1 MLLHSNAME
10 IDTPVS
16 NLSVA
21 NLFYDIASSNPN
33 LESLRYG
40 FSIGSLNFIYD
51 SSIACELVKAAS
63 IYSVPNT
70 PLWML
75 GLINLRGGLVPV
87 FNLENYFDFKEEPDQ
102 HKLLLVL
109 GKGEKA
115 VAFQLKKYPELLNN
129 LTPLDA
135 LPKLIP
141 KIDGYIL
148 AAYQGEKTW
157 LELDKDKFFSTLGE
171 KVCI

>member
-1 MLLHSNAME
+1 METENTELEAWVSNIVQEVTDSNA
-10 IDTPVS
+10 
-16 NLSVA
+16 NQL
-21 NLFYDIASSNPN
+21 
-33 LESLRYG
+33 LRYG

-51 SSIACELVKAAS
+51 ASIPCELVKAVS
-63 IYSVPNT
+63 IYAVPNT
-70 PLWML
+70 PVWML

-87 FNLENYFDFKEEPDQ
+87 FNLEKYFDFKEEADK

-129 LTPLDA
+129 LTQLDA
-135 LPKLIP
+135 IPKLIP
-141 KIDGYIL
+141 KIDGYVL
-148 AAYQGEKTW
+148 AAYESDKIW

-171 KVCI
+171 KVCV

>member
-1 MLLHSNAME
+1 METQILLPE
-10 IDTPVS
+10 LTPLE
-16 NLSVA
+16 NGSVA
-21 NLFYDIASSNPN
+21 EVANSTTSQV
-33 LESLRYG
+33 LRYG

-51 SSIACELVKAAS
+51 VQIACELVKGAS

-70 PLWML
+70 PNWMV
-75 GLINLRGGLVPV
+75 GLINLRGSLVPV
-87 FNLENYFDFKEEPDQ
+87 FNLEKYFDFKEASDS

-115 VAFQLKKYPELLNN
+115 VAFQLKKYPELLDN
-129 LTPLDA
+129 LVQRDS

-148 AAYQGEKTW
+148 AAYSSEETIW
-157 LELDKDKFFSTLGE
+157 LELDKEKFFSTLGE
-171 KVCI
+171 KVCV

>member
-1 MLLHSNAME
+1 METENSLPDLSAANIAPVPDVASNM
-10 IDTPVS
+10 
-16 NLSVA
+16 A
-21 NLFYDIASSNPN
+21 NQA
-33 LESLRYG
+33 LRYG

-51 SSIACELVKAAS
+51 AKIACELVKGTS

-75 GLINLRGGLVPV
+75 GLINLRGGLVPA
-87 FNLENYFDFKEEPDQ
+87 FNLEKYFDFKEEADN

-115 VAFQLKKYPELLNN
+115 VAFQLKKYPQLLDN
-129 LTPLDA
+129 LVQLDS
-135 LPKLIP
+135 LPKLVP

-148 AAYQGEKTW
+148 AAYKSAETIW